1 MTDSQEFAPLPSQ
14 NQSTF
19 GVVTGQHQYSWP
31 GLVEHWR
38 IAEEAGFDSLWLF
51 DHFLAL
57 YGDPEGPTLET
68 STLLAALATLTSR
81 ARIGV
86 LVYGNTHRNPAI
98 LAKEMVTVDHISGG
112 RAMFGI
118 GTGWNEPE
126 HRMYSIPFP
135 SAGDRVS
142 MLDEALTAIE
152 SFFTNPRTTFRGEF
166 YQFEEAP
173 FSPKPVQERMPILIG
188 GKRPRMLQVV
198 ARHAD
203 IWDAS
208 GSPDEVAQAGAII
221 DQHCEA
227 FGRPAGSVLRGVSL
241 GADVLE
247 NIASFETNVRAYHAA
262 GVRQFL
268 FDFPISQRGIE
279 TALTIARDI
288 IPSLRAELDTVS

>member
-1 MTDSQEFAPLPSQ
+1 MTEPQAFAPLPSR
-14 NQSTF
+14 NQVTF
-19 GVVTGQHQYSWP
+19 GVVTGQHQYTWP

-68 STLLAALATLTSR
+68 STLLAALAALTSR

-112 RAMFGI
+112 RAILGI

-126 HRMYSIPFP
+126 HKMYSIPFP
-135 SAGDRVS
+135 SAGDRVG
-142 MLDEALTAIE
+142 MLDEALTAME

-166 YQFEEAP
+166 YQFEDAP
-173 FSPKPVQERMPILIG
+173 FSPKPVQERMPVLIG
-188 GKRPRMLQVV
+188 GKRPRMLRLI

-208 GSPDEVAQAGAII
+208 GSPEEVARAGAII
-221 DQHCEA
+221 DQHCEE

-247 NIASFETNVRAYHAA
+247 NAASFETNVRAYHAV

-268 FDFPISQRGIE
+268 FDYPNSQPGTD
-279 TALTIARDI
+279 TAVTIARDV
-288 IPSLRAELDTVS
+288 IPSLRAELDAGT